1 MKIDYS
7 DKTPKYYD
15 INNRQIKEG
24 DVVLLEGKQK
34 KVYLSEEGHL
44 GTDATNPAWIK
55 NGIAFECEYGI
66 YPFLEDDEPEIISV
80 WECILGGITDV
91 IFSS

>member
-24 DVVLLEGKQK
+24 DIVLLEGKQK
-34 KVYLSEEGHL
+34 RVYLSKDGRL
-44 GTDATNPAWIK
+44 GTDATNPAWIEI
-55 NGIAFECEYGI
+55 GRAIECEYGI
-66 YPFLEDDEPEIISV
+66 YPFLERDEPEVIS
-80 WECILGGITDV
+80 G
-91 IFSS
+91 